1 MMLRTVWS
9 ENPAY
14 APANWGEAPAMG
26 LAAQE
31 ATQPSPRP
39 GRDDGE
45 ALLAAGSS
53 AASPRSRTAAKRPAA
68 RRRMGVRAD
77 IHDVTIYPPC
87 HPQNTPKSYLTRT
100 PDSGTCPDAPIPGRR
115 TVSGRAGPA
124 PARASPGRSGPA
136 GR

>member
-9 ENPAY
+9 ANPAY
-14 APANWGEAPAMG
+14 APANSSEVVAMG

-39 GRDDGE
+39 GRADGE

-53 AASPRSRTAAKRPAA
+53 AASPRTRAAAARPAA
-68 RRRMGVRAD
+68 RRRMGVRVD
-77 IHDVTIYPPC
+77 SHDVMIYPPC
-87 HPQNTPKSYLTRT
+87 HPQNTPKSYLRRT
-100 PDSGTCPDAPIPGRR
+100 PDSGTCPDTPIPGRR

-124 PARASPGRSGPA
+124 
-136 GR
+136 